1 MNEELFAL
9 SKGKDAMKK
18 LFVLACALA
27 LFVQVACV
35 SNVKPQNTPAPTAEL
50 AAAPTENPTDEPTA
64 VPTEAPTAVPAEEPT
79 PKPTGRPTA
88 PPDVGEMPSFPGAV
102 QLGNLIGG
110 ELFPEPGMYFVLNG
124 ESDLKYVYDRFGE
137 LVTTFGA
144 EDNEYSHWDGTGIYG
159 VHGAPFGYSIERD
172 EMLPNY
178 QRFGDILI
186 QTEYWE
192 YIDENGEES
201 SSHFITD
208 IKKINLEDSDLMK
221 AANEYTFVQTTYA
234 ENEYKVEEI
243 VRRAFKVDYAG
254 AIVKIDGKYLI
265 LDRSIVYGS
274 GTPVLSLQ
282 TNSALIFSESG
293 EVLGELDTSP
303 FGRIEGVFGG
313 KYIIGAQFVPEGEQT
328 VDGGFSF
335 DRLNLYT
342 LSGEL
347 VMERVFPL
355 YYQRYYPEDELYI
368 TTEYADHLQT
378 IDGSFYN
385 AELERIDEPTPEELY
400 GGERADIYGALR
412 IADRFV
418 EQSELYT
425 GIKDG
430 DGNWLFRIY
439 RPRFAND
446 HNNPEVWW

>member
-1 MNEELFAL
+1 
-9 SKGKDAMKK
+9 MKK
-18 LFVLACALA
+18 MLAIASALLLLA
-27 LFVQVACV
+27 QAACTPV
-35 SNVKPQNTPAPTAEL
+35 EKPQTTPAPTAE
-50 AAAPTENPTDEPTA
+50 ATAAPIETPTA
-64 VPTEAPTAVPAEEPT
+64 VPTDAPTDAPTAVPTEEPT

-88 PPDVGEMPSFPGAV
+88 PPDAGEMPSFPGAV

-208 IKKINLEDSDLMK
+208 IKKIDLEDSDLMK
-221 AANEYTFVQTTYA
+221 AASEYTFVQTTYVG
-234 ENEYKVEEI
+234 NELKVEEI
-243 VRRAFKVDYAG
+243 ARRAFKVDYAG

-265 LDRSIVYGS
+265 LDRSIEFGS
-274 GTPVLSLQ
+274 DSPVLTLH
-282 TNSALIFSESG
+282 TNSALLVSESG

-303 FGRIEGVFGG
+303 FGRIVGVFGG
-313 KYIIGAQFVPEGEQT
+313 KYIIGAQLVPEGEQR

-355 YYQRYYPEDELYI
+355 YYQRYHPEHELYI
-368 TTEYADHLQT
+368 TTGYADHLQT

-385 AELERIDEPTPEELY
+385 AELERVEEPSMEERY

-412 IADRFV
+412 MADRFV

-446 HNNPEVWW
+446 HNEPELWW

>member
-1 MNEELFAL
+1 MVTT
-9 SKGKDAMKK
+9 GKSPYHRERENKRMKK
-18 LFVLACALA
+18 LAALLA
-27 LFVQVACV
+27 LILLASSACTP
-35 SNVKPQNTPAPTAEL
+35 NVKPQNTPEPTAEATAAPTDKPTAAPTDAPTAE
-50 AAAPTENPTDEPTA
+50 PT
-64 VPTEAPTAVPAEEPT
+64 EEPT
-79 PKPTGRPTA
+79 PKPTGRPAA
-88 PPDVGEMPSFPGAV
+88 PPNVGEMPSFPGAV

-144 EDNEYSHWDGTGIYG
+144 ADNEYSHWDGTGIYG

-208 IKKINLEDSDLMK
+208 IKKIDFEDSDLMK
-221 AANEYTFVQTTYA
+221 AASEYTFVKTTYVG
-234 ENEYKVEEI
+234 NERKDEEI
-243 VRRAFKVDYAG
+243 AQRAFKVDYAG

-265 LDRSIVYGS
+265 LDRRIAFGS
-274 GTPVLSLQ
+274 DAPVLSLQ
-282 TNSALIFSESG
+282 TNSALLVSESG

-303 FGRIEGVFGG
+303 FGRIDGVFGG
-313 KYIIGAQFVPEGEQT
+313 KYIIGAQLVPEGEQR

-335 DRLNLYT
+335 DRINLYT

-347 VMERVFPL
+347 VMERVWPL
-355 YYQRYYPEDELYI
+355 YYQRYHPEHELYI
-368 TTEYADHLQT
+368 TTGYADHLQT

-385 AELERIDEPTPEELY
+385 AELERIDEPTPQERY

-412 IADRFV
+412 MADRFV

-446 HNNPEVWW
+446 HNNPELWW

>member
-1 MNEELFAL
+1 MI
-9 SKGKDAMKK
+9 AMKK
-18 LFVLACALA
+18 SLIFTLALLLFASACAP
-27 LFVQVACV
+27 
-35 SNVKPQNTPAPTAEL
+35 NVKPQTTPEPTAQIT
-50 AAAPTENPTDEPTA
+50 AAPTEKPTEEPTAAPTEMPTA
-64 VPTEAPTAVPAEEPT
+64 VPTEEPTAT
-79 PKPTGRPTA
+79 PRIRPTA
-88 PPDVGEMPSFPGAV
+88 PPDSGEMPSFPGAV

-110 ELFPEPGMYFVLNG
+110 ELFPEPGMYFVLDG

-144 EDNEYSHWDGTGIYG
+144 EDNEFNHWDRAGIYG

-172 EMLPNY
+172 EMLPDY

-192 YIDENGEES
+192 YIDENGEKRG
-201 SSHFITD
+201 SHFITD
-208 IKKINLEDSDLMK
+208 IKKINHEDSDLMK
-221 AANEYTFVQTTYA
+221 AASEYTFVQTAYV
-234 ENEYKVEEI
+234 ERESKVEEI
-243 VRRAFKVDYAG
+243 ARRAFKVGYAG
-254 AIVKIDGKYLI
+254 AVVKIDGKYLI
-265 LDRSIVYGS
+265 LDRSIEFGS
-274 GTPVLSLQ
+274 DSPVLTLH
-282 TNSALIFSESG
+282 TNSALLVSESG

-313 KYIIGAQFVPEGEQT
+313 KYIIGAQLVPEGEQT

-342 LSGEL
+342 ISGEL
-347 VMERVFPL
+347 VMERVCPL
-355 YYQRYYPEDELYI
+355 YYQRYYPEDEFCI

-385 AELERIDEPTPEELY
+385 AELERIEEPSPEERY

-412 IADRFV
+412 MADRVV
-418 EQSELYT
+418 EQSEIYT

-430 DGNWLFRIY
+430 EGNWLFRIY
-439 RPRFAND
+439 RPRFVND
-446 HNNPEVWW
+446 HNDPNIWW